1 MSGYLHLVKQS
12 VSFNYTL
19 YYFGEKHLTI
29 VYYMILNQSK
39 LNQLRL
45 KNSFYAIS
53 QYLKLS
59 SNKIILLKIIYLLY
73 IIM

>member
-45 KNSFYAIS
+45 GNYLR
-53 QYLKLS
+53 QYPK
-59 SNKIILLKIIYLLY
+59 
-73 IIM
+73 

>member
-45 KNSFYAIS
+45 GNYLR
-53 QYLKLS
+53 QYPKES
-59 SNKIILLKIIYLLY
+59 INKF
-73 IIM
+73 